1 MVCLGDLAPS
11 VCARLTGVCR
21 ARSLRIWS
29 LTREDERFTVSHSQ
43 EVTCLAL
50 SADSLHLITGSRDTS
65 LKVWQLA
72 GGKLAQVLVG
82 HTDDVTCVSV
92 SVTNKSL
99 VVSGSKDANLI
110 CWDINTGND
119 VQTLSGH
126 LGCVTCVRVSGD
138 GMLVVSGECRGVVD
152 H

>member
-1 MVCLGDLAPS
+1 M
-11 VCARLTGVCR
+11 
-21 ARSLRIWS
+21 RI
-29 LTREDERFTVSHSQ
+29 
-43 EVTCLAL
+43 
-50 SADSLHLITGSRDTS
+50 ADT
-65 LKVWQLA
+65 
-72 GGKLAQVLVG
+72 QVLVG

-119 VQTLSGH
+119 VHTLSGH

-138 GMLVVSGECRGVVD
+138 GSLAVSGRCRAGGGAGRGGRRRRLVVSS
-152 H
+152 